1 MLANMRFLRKQI
13 MEFKI
18 WVHGKHAKRLLCNT
32 PGGIRGK
39 RGNQIK
45 ILMIKDWTSIWDAHR
60 STPGA
65 SPPILTCET
74 RKVDT

>member
-13 MEFKI
+13 MESKI
-18 WVHGKHAKRLLCNT
+18 WVHGKHTKRLLCNT
-32 PGGIRGK
+32 PGGI

-45 ILMIKDWTSIWDAHR
+45 ILMIKDWTSIWDTPR

-65 SPPILTCET
+65 SPPILACEM
-74 RKVDT
+74 RKADN